1 MNRAKV
7 TAMVAAAALTPLA
20 LAMTTAAG
28 AAGVAHQQDQSG
40 AITIQSWL
48 YAVPSENLMSATVWD
63 CFKITGAIN
72 DEGGGPTWTDD
83 TSYHAPNTMTSG
95 RRGGGQQGVRGQG
108 AGRRVHPGAAARGG
122 PVPVRPVH
130 IGARLAR
137 RPQHPLCRPHH
148 RRSEGR
154 YLHNLCRYL
163 QHDQ

>member
-95 RRGGGQQGVRGQG
+95 GVLPSTLSCCATRTSVDRAETPIPTQIAQPASSG
-108 AGRRVHPGAAARGG
+108 VNTSWTSTW
-122 PVPVRPVH
+122 VP
-130 IGARLAR
+130 A
-137 RPQHPLCRPHH
+137 
-148 RRSEGR
+148 
-154 YLHNLCRYL
+154 
-163 QHDQ
+163 